1 MTVNTPSVIRRTT
14 CLLSSIALSCAQAA
28 SSSQVS
34 LQPQTVLLDD
44 AGVQVVSVDEKFI
57 ILSGATEKIQMGQV
71 LISSQANGFLRRVTG
86 ISRSGSNIRVHTE
99 QATLADAYSKTGI
112 KSGDGQR

>member
-1 MTVNTPSVIRRTT
+1 MGRRFITL
-14 CLLSSIALSCAQAA
+14 LLSSIALSCVHAA

-34 LQPQTVLLDD
+34 LQPQSVLLDE
-44 AGVQVVSVDEKFI
+44 AGVHVVIIDEKFI
-57 ILSGATEKIQMGQV
+57 ILSGATEKIEVGQV

-86 ISRSGSNIRVHTE
+86 ISRSGSNIRVQTE
-99 QATLADAYSKTGI
+99 QASLSDAYSKTGI